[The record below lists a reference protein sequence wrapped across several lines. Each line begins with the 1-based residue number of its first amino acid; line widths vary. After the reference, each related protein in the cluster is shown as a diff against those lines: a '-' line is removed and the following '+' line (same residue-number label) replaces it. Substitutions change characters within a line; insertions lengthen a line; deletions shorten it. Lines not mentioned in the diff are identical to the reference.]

1 MKKVKERKG
10 LYRAIL
16 MVISIIINA
25 ILYNLFLFPLDIV
38 TGSASGVGTITHHL
52 YRINPALMIFLISM
66 SCIIISFLYLGIK
79 KTLGSIVASIA
90 YPIFI
95 YVTSPLNSII
105 VAKPEDML
113 VIILFAGIIQGVAN
127 GLMYRSGYSNGG
139 FPIIS
144 QILYEKYKIPV
155 DKSSLYINLSIV
167 FIGGLFFGS
176 LNVMYA
182 IIFLYINHIVLNKV
196 LLGVNYNK
204 SFYII
209 TSEDEEIK
217 DYIVNELNHQVTIF
231 NVKGGF
237 MEKRK
242 KAILSIIPSRE
253 YYRVK
258 EKIKQIDEEAF
269 CIVTESYQAEG
280 VK

>member
-1 MKKVKERKG
+1 MKKVKEKKG

-38 TGSASGVGTITHHL
+38 TGSASGVGTIANHL
-52 YRINPALMIFLISM
+52 YRINPALMIFLISLA
-66 SCIIISFLYLGIK
+66 CIIVSFLYLGIK

-90 YPIFI
+90 YPLFI
-95 YVTSPLNSII
+95 YITSPLNSLI

-113 VIILFAGIIQGVAN
+113 VLILFAGILQGIAN

-139 FPIIS
+139 FPIVS
-144 QILYEKYKIPV
+144 QILYEKYKIPI
-155 DKSSLYINLSIV
+155 DKSSLYINLTIV

-217 DYIVNELNHQVTIF
+217 DYIVNELNHQVTVF

-258 EKIKQIDEEAF
+258 EKIKLIDEEAF